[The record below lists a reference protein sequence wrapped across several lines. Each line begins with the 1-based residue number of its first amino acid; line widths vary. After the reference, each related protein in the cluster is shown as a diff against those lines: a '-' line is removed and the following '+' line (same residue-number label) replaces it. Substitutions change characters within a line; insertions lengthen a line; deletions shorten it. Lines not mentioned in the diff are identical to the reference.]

1 MKLPSNATN
10 EEKERFAYIKGSAD
24 TTKLYQEVMEAEK
37 REVSAFN
44 EGYSLGVERT
54 QKAFVNVY

>member
-10 EEKERFAYIKGSAD
+10 EEKERFAYIEGGVNTA
-24 TTKLYQEVMEAEK
+24 KLYQEVMEAEQ

-54 QKAFVNVY
+54 KKEHSNV